1 MEEMNTK
8 HIGDLQINS
17 AADAKRYAHI
27 EEVTG
32 YLDVRADFQ
41 APVLATVGGY
51 LYVSA
56 DFQAPVL
63 ATVGGYL
70 DVRADFQAP
79 VLATVGS
86 LYVSADFQAPVLATV
101 GGSLDVRADFQAPV
115 LATVG
120 GSDITMRPIW
130 FGGLEYS
137 VTIFDSTMRIGC
149 QEHSLS
155 DWAAFDNSQIAK
167 MDGPKAMRFL
177 AENKSKLLE
186 FATAN
191 GRVIE

>member
-8 HIGDLQINS
+8 HIGNLQINS

-32 YLDVRADFQ
+32 YL
-41 APVLATVGGY
+41 G
-51 LYVSA
+51 
-56 DFQAPVL
+56 
-63 ATVGGYL
+63 
-70 DVRADFQAP
+70 
-79 VLATVGS
+79 
-86 LYVSADFQAPVLATV
+86 VSADFQAPVLATV

-120 GSDITMRPIW
+120 GYLDVRADFQAPVLATVGGYLGVSADFQAPVLATVGGSDITMRPIW

-137 VTIFDSTMRIGC
+137 VTILDSTMRIGC
-149 QEHSLS
+149 QEHLLC
-155 DWAAFDNSQIAK
+155 DWEAFDNSQIAE
-167 MDGPKAMRFL
+167 MDGPKAVRFW
-177 AENKSKLLE
+177 AENKSKLIE
-186 FATAN
+186 FAAAN